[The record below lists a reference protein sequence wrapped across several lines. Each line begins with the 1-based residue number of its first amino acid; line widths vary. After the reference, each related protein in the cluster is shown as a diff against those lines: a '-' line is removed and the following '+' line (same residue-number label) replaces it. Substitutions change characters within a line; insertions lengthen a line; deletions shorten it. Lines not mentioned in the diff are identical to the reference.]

1 MLLLLILILWIIAI
15 ASTHINN
22 VTILMIGSINR
33 TEFTDIQQIH
43 LKTYLDKCENA
54 NLLIYNESLLSKCVV
69 CNNEST
75 KYAEKYRYANKPY
88 GWWCAQKNLLLGL
101 QHFLNNTINLPSFL
115 YIADDDTYVNL
126 PNLINLIETLN
137 TSDSLYM
144 GFLGYDRYYEQYHR
158 YYGPHHNKT
167 TLIYGGGGSL
177 ISRSVLQKL
186 QLSISVCIANIQ
198 GGIWCHYHS
207 DWSLAN
213 CIEIVAN
220 TTATSNRLFRQYSTT
235 KNCHNNYISC
245 HGFHNASTLD
255 QIYISHE
262 SNSK

>member
-1 MLLLLILILWIIAI
+1 M
-15 ASTHINN
+15 
-22 VTILMIGSINR
+22 
-33 TEFTDIQQIH
+33 
-43 LKTYLDKCENA
+43 
-54 NLLIYNESLLSKCVV
+54 
-69 CNNEST
+69 
-75 KYAEKYRYANKPY
+75 
-88 GWWCAQKNLLLGL
+88 
-101 QHFLNNTINLPSFL
+101 
-115 YIADDDTYVNL
+115 YIEDDDTYVNL

-144 GFLGYDRYYEQYHR
+144 GFRGKYR
-158 YYGPHHNKT
+158 YYGDNNAKSFI
-167 TLIYGGGGSL
+167 IYGGGGSL

-245 HGFHNASTLD
+245 HGFHNASVLD
-255 QIYISHE
+255 QIYISHNGNRTE
-262 SNSK
+262 GLS